1 MMNFLKK
8 CAHLYDKIDYQ
19 PGIEVSFGKTTGG
32 AVTRRSDLR
41 SAGKL

>member
-19 PGIEVSFGKTTGG
+19 SAIEVSFGTTTGVV
-32 AVTRRSDLR
+32 ARRSILICT
-41 SAGKL
+41 GYL